1 MADEHKHEDTLLNE
15 EVHEHEHHHHEHDE
29 DECDCGCGHHHH
41 HDEDE
46 EHEHHHHH
54 DDDDCD
60 CGCEHHHHHDEDEEH
75 EHHHHH
81 HDDDDCGCG
90 CGHHHH
96 HDEDEE
102 HEHHHH
108 HDDDDDC
115 GCGHHHHHDEDE
127 EHEHHHHHHDDDCDC
142 GCGHH
147 HHHDEDEEHEHH
159 HHHDDDDDCDCGCGH
174 HHHHDEDEHEHHH
187 HHDDDDCDCGC
198 GHHHHHDEDEEHEHH
213 HHEHSAGAHSVK
225 RVYTLQNV
233 GCAHCAAKMEQRISE
248 LEGVED
254 CVLVFETKQLR
265 VTGENPDALLPE
277 IRKICSG
284 IESEAKVIAP
294 KPKHYGK
301 DGQRVYT
308 LENLGCAH
316 CAAKMQHQISQLD
329 GIDDCVLVYETK
341 QLRVKGDN
349 PDALLPEIR
358 KICSNIESEVKVI
371 APEEEKED
379 EGGSHPLAEMLIG
392 AALFVA
398 GLLIPVM
405 AVKLVLLIAAY
416 LLLGRHVLLTAV
428 KNIGRGQVFDENF
441 LMAVATIGAWA
452 VGSFDEAVGVMLFYR
467 VGEYFEDRA
476 VDRSRKQI
484 MDAIDLRPET
494 VNLVKDNGEIEVIPA
509 EDAQEGDI
517 VLVRPGDRVPLDGEV
532 VEGESRL
539 DTSAVTGEP
548 VPVRVA
554 VGDKATSGCV
564 NTDGAIKLR
573 VTHILAES
581 MVQRI
586 LDSVENA
593 AARKPK
599 IDRFITR
606 FSRVYTPAVVAI
618 ALLTA
623 IIPSLVTG
631 EWHKW
636 VYTAMTFLV
645 ISCPCA
651 LVLSV
656 PLTYFSGIG
665 AGSRRGILFKG
676 GASLEALNNVKTI
689 VMDKTGTITKGNF
702 VVQKVVP
709 AQGVPL
715 DENELLWLAAACEG
729 ASTHPIA
736 KSIINSYEE
745 RKTSAAKAGDFSL
758 VAVGATVENI
768 REQAGEGVSAEL
780 EGKTVLCGN
789 VKLMERNHIDLSGY
803 HGTPGSTEVLLAMD
817 GHFLGHV
824 DIADTIKADANS
836 AISRMK
842 AQGLTTAMLTGDGQ
856 ASADAVA
863 QEVGIDEVRA
873 RLLPQDKLSALTD
886 IREKRGAVM
895 FVGDGINDAPVLA
908 GADVGAAM
916 GSGAD
921 AAIEAADVVFMKA
934 DLTSIPISVKIA
946 RKANIVSKENIVF
959 ALAIKILIMLLGLFG
974 IASMWLAV
982 FADTGVAMLCV
993 LNSIR
998 MLYMKTE

>member
-41 HDEDE
+41 H
-46 EHEHHHHH
+46 
-54 DDDDCD
+54 
-60 CGCEHHHHHDEDEEH
+60 HDEDEEH

-81 HDDDDCGCG
+81 GDDCGCD

-108 HDDDDDC
+108 HDDDC

-127 EHEHHHHHHDDDCDC
+127 EHEHHHHHHEDEEHEHHHHHHDDDCGC

-147 HHHDEDEEHEHH
+147 HHHDEDE
-159 HHHDDDDDCDCGCGH
+159 
-174 HHHHDEDEHEHHH
+174 EHEHHH

-198 GHHHHHDEDEEHEHH
+198 GHHHHHDEDEEHEHHHHHHDDDDCDCDCGHHHHHDEDEEHEH

-248 LEGVED
+248 LEGVDD

-277 IRKICSG
+277 IREICSS

-392 AALFVA
+392 AGLFIA
-398 GLLIPVM
+398 GVLVPVT
-405 AVKLVLLIAAY
+405 AVKIILLLAAY

-494 VNLVKDNGEIEVIPA
+494 VNLVKDNGKIEVIPA
-509 EDAQEGDI
+509 EGAQEGDI

-554 VGDKATSGCV
+554 AGDKATSGCV

-768 REQAGEGVSAEL
+768 REQAGEGISAEL
-780 EGKTVLCGN
+780 EGKTILCGN
-789 VKLMERNHIDLSGY
+789 VKLMERNNIDLSGY

-824 DIADTIKADANS
+824 DIADTIKADAKS

-921 AAIEAADVVFMKA
+921 AAIEAADVVFMNA
-934 DLTSIPISVKIA
+934 DLTSIPISIKIA